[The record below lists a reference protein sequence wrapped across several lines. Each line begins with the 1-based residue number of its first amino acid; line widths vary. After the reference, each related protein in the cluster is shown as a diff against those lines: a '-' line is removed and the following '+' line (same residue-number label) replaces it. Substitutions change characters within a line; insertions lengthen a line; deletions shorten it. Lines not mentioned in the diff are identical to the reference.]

1 MFFGQGMKNERV
13 EGVILDT
20 RENNVNHVS
29 SNIDVRSPKD
39 VQGPQLE
46 QKPPIYRIYLTLM
59 TIAYVGVEQNSHN
72 LCSPF

>member
-13 EGVILDT
+13 ESVILDT

-39 VQGPQLE
+39 
-46 QKPPIYRIYLTLM
+46 
-59 TIAYVGVEQNSHN
+59 A
-72 LCSPF
+72 